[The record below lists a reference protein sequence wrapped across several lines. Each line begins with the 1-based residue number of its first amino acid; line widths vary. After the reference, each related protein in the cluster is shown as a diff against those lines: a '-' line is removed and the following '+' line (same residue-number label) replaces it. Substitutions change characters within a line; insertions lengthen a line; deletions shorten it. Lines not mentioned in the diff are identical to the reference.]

1 MKRIIA
7 LLGSP
12 RTGGNSETLAQAVLR
27 GAEERGYSKNI
38 VRLQGMPLG
47 GCIDCRKCW
56 SRGTPCIIEDGMA
69 EVHSKIHEADVVVF
83 ATPLY
88 WYTWSSQIKPV
99 WDRFLPFVHEKA
111 AWDLKGKEAI
121 LVATAGD
128 DKVDAFDG
136 LVFSFKTSCDLL
148 GINHR
153 DPFLAHGVYNKGD
166 ALKGKWIARAEDLG
180 RSL

>member
-1 MKRIIA
+1 MKQVLA

-12 RTGGNSETLAQAVLR
+12 REGGNSDLLAQAVLR
-27 GAEERGYSKNI
+27 GAEEKGYSTGSI
-38 VRLQGMPLG
+38 RLQGMRLG

-56 SRGTPCIIEDGMA
+56 SKGSPCVIPDSMNE
-69 EVHSKIHEADVVVF
+69 IHDRIREADVLVF

-99 WDRFLPFVHEKA
+99 WDRFLPFLHEKA
-111 AWDLKGKEAI
+111 EWDLRGKKAL

-128 DKVDAFDG
+128 DKIDAFEG
-136 LVFSFKTSCDLL
+136 LVFSFRTSCELL
-148 GINHR
+148 GMDHR
-153 DPFLAHGVYNKGD
+153 EPFLAPGVYGKGD
-166 ALKGKWIARAEDLG
+166 ALKGKWISKAEETG